1 MLKRLIGYFFAG
13 LALFLPIGLT
23 IYLVYKV
30 VIEVD
35 SLFKLN
41 FPGLGFLVV
50 ISVITLT
57 GMVASLLVGR
67 SIFVK
72 FESIIISTP
81 IFGYI
86 YKAFKDLTTAFVGK
100 ENKFSE
106 PVMIKIST
114 AEVYRI
120 GFITSKSASELINT
134 TIHLNEDDPL
144 CAVYLPLSY
153 SLSGD
158 LLFVPTSNIKILNIS
173 SKDAMQ
179 YVVSGGIIQHN

>member
-1 MLKRLIGYFFAG
+1 MIRRLIGYFFAG
-13 LALFLPIGLT
+13 LALFLPIGLS

-35 SLFKLN
+35 SLLQLN

-50 ISVITLT
+50 TLVITLA
-57 GMVASLLVGR
+57 GMIASLLVGR

-72 FESIIISTP
+72 LESIVINTP

-106 PVMIKIST
+106 PVMIKIS
-114 AEVYRI
+114 AGEVYRI
-120 GFITSKSASELINT
+120 GFITSKNAAELVKSDKELLT
-134 TIHLNEDDPL
+134 DDPL
-144 CAVYLPLSY
+144 YAVYLPLSY

-158 LLFVPTSNIKILNIS
+158 LLFVPASSIKLLNIS